1 MKNLMILTLLLFLA
15 VACKSET
22 VEEVKVIEE
31 APVEVAPEVAPAVE
45 EVLPE
50 EVVE

>member
-1 MKNLMILTLLLFLA
+1 MKNLMILTLLLIFA
-15 VACKSET
+15 VGCKSEA
-22 VEEVKVIEE
+22 VEEIPVKVN
-31 APVEVAPEVAPAVE
+31 PEVIPATE